1 MGLQVVQR
9 VTRNYSGLQ
18 VVKRGYNW
26 IEQVRGG

>member
-1 MGLQVVQR
+1 MGLQGVQR
-9 VTRNYSGLQ
+9 VTRNYSELQ

>member
-1 MGLQVVQR
+1 MGLQGVQR
-9 VTRNYSGLQ
+9 VTRNYSVLQ

>member
-1 MGLQVVQR
+1 MGLQGVQR
-9 VTRNYSGLQ
+9 VTRNYSRLQ